1 MPCGQPIPQVITSWR
16 PLPLP
21 CNDASTA
28 PLTAGTRAPFAAR
41 RSLGGA
47 SAPGEMAAMAKW
59 KENPWGNPWESYKKW
74 RSSWK
79 NHWKNGWIVQVM
91 FDCRINGGFLIL
103 AAKLQNQERL
113 EVPSHGHAADKKCNN
128 PWLGGLTGGSPRPW
142 NPKMSMMNNKKR
154 D

>member
-41 RSLGGA
+41 RPLGGA

-113 EVPSHGHAADKKCNN
+113 EVLPWPCGRSRHVTLQGGQGLWRPPSHGMPPTRNATTH
-128 PWLGGLTGGSPRPW
+128 GLVV
-142 NPKMSMMNNKKR
+142 
-154 D
+154 